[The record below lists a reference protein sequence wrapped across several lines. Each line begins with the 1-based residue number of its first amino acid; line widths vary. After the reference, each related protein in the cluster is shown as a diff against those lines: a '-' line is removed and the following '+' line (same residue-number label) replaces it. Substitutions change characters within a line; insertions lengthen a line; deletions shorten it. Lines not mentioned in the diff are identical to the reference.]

1 LDNVGLKEN
10 EPMMPLDLEE
20 TIRLLRHQCT
30 TKWAQN
36 VMSGQVPPIRGMA
49 RLTREAQDLVLQEC
63 ARRGLSSSES
73 AQVLES
79 AIVDRTIGDV
89 DVRAIREQGF
99 TDLADQIG
107 ITIPG
112 EGGARGEQYQRTHQ
126 RMQEIELELLRDHHL
141 DLRMYDVFG
150 VGNPVLREQLRGKM
164 IREYGLEFPIEQIF
178 LSLGGINGMDRTI
191 RMLRRLFAKQG
202 LDCVFGFPAPGFA
215 IAQWQAEASGIRV
228 RLIQTAEDA
237 SYKLTPPQLH
247 QIFMDEPDLRALYLT
262 VTNNPTAYSYSPEE
276 LTALF
281 QVISTD
287 RPELIILADLA
298 YIGTA
303 DPAMDYARMQ
313 AFADSHI
320 AAQTLFISSL
330 SKTFTLTGDRF
341 GWVAFGNRQIAD
353 AMSLGWNNFSAGLPR
368 EWQLSFMAHLELMAA
383 RPDLTEKIRKLYALR
398 RNRLIAQLHALNQT
412 TRVFD
417 EIGRDE
423 GGGVY
428 NWCKFKPGE
437 DVFSLFEKTGIAGVP
452 GSAFG
457 YSDRF
462 VRFSVGIVPSE

>member
-1 LDNVGLKEN
+1 
-10 EPMMPLDLEE
+10 MMSRDLQEA
-20 TIRLLRHQCT
+20 IRFVRRQCT
-30 TKWAQN
+30 AKWAQN
-36 VMSGQVPPIRGMA
+36 VTTGQVPPIRGMA

-63 ARRGLSSSES
+63 AKRGFPRAESE
-73 AQVLES
+73 QVLET

-89 DVRAIREQGF
+89 DVRAIREKGF
-99 TDLADQIG
+99 TDLPEQMG
-107 ITIPG
+107 IAIPG
-112 EGGARGEQYQRTHQ
+112 EQGARGEQYQRTRQ

-150 VGNPVLREQLRGKM
+150 VGNPVLRQQLSRKMEQ
-164 IREYGLEFPIEQIF
+164 EYGLQFPIEQIF

-191 RMLRRLFAKQG
+191 RMLRRIFAKQG
-202 LDCVFGFPAPGFA
+202 VECVFGFPAPGFA

-228 RLIQTAEDA
+228 CLIETAEDA
-237 SYKLTPPQLH
+237 SYKLTPQQLR
-247 QIFMDEPDLRALYLT
+247 QILANEPDLRALYLT
-262 VTNNPTAYSYSPEE
+262 VTNNPTAYSYSPDE
-276 LTALF
+276 LATLF
-281 QVISTD
+281 GVISAH

-303 DPAMDYARMQ
+303 DPKMDLARMQ
-313 AFADSHI
+313 TFKSSNI
-320 AAQTLFISSL
+320 VGQTILISSL

-341 GWVAFGNRQIAD
+341 GWVAFGTRQIAD

-368 EWQLSFMAHLELMAA
+368 EWQLSFMAHLELIEK
-383 RPDLTEKIRKLYALR
+383 RPDLTQKIRELYALR
-398 RNRLIAQLHALNQT
+398 RNRLIAQLHELNQ
-412 TRVFD
+412 VNHLFD

-428 NWCKFKPGE
+428 NWCKFKAGE
-437 DVFSLFEKTGIAGVP
+437 DVFTLFEKTGIAGVP

-457 YSDRF
+457 YSDKF